1 MTHTGYYAPHNLK
14 GKHMPVKYEIGQRV
28 VIRRVGEQNLSVRE
42 AAIRPYVGQTGEVS
56 DYYWIEPPTGQR
68 FYLYTVRVDA
78 NSKDIVLYEDEIE
91 HVPSKK
97 SSRRSLKDK

>member
-1 MTHTGYYAPHNLK
+1 
-14 GKHMPVKYEIGQRV
+14 MPVKYEIGQR
-28 VIRRVGEQNLSVRE
+28 IIIKPFSEQNLSVRE
-42 AAIRPYVGQTGEVS
+42 SAIRPYVGQTAEIS

-91 HVPSKK
+91 HVPNKK
-97 SSRRSLKDK
+97 SSRRHLMNK

>member
-1 MTHTGYYAPHNLK
+1 MAA
-14 GKHMPVKYEIGQRV
+14 KYEIGQRI
-28 VIRRVGEQNLSVRE
+28 VIKPISEQNVSVRE
-42 AAIRPYVGQTGEVS
+42 SAMRPYVGQSGQIS

-68 FYLYTVRVDA
+68 FYLYTVHVDA